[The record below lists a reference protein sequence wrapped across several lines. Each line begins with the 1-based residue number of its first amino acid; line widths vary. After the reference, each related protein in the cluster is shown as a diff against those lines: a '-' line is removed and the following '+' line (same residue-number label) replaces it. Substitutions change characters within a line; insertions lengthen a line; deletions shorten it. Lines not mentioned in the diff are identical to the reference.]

1 MKCSSVE
8 GDDIL
13 ACPAVALS
21 SHLSIAPASVL
32 LSSLQL
38 YYSCFCLRETLP
50 KNVSFIVSTSLRT
63 FYTLNEFT
71 DTCFFLARLKKAIFA
86 FEEVKG
92 Q

>member
-21 SHLSIAPASVL
+21 SHLSIAPAYCLTVL
-32 LSSLQL
+32 LQL
-38 YYSCFCLRETLP
+38 YCSCFGLRETLLE
-50 KNVSFIVSTSLRT
+50 NMSFIVYTSLSP

-71 DTCFFLARLKKAIFA
+71 DTCFFLARLKKANCA
-86 FEEVKG
+86 FEEVKY